1 MQQIPT
7 NIRTP
12 IRMCVCCRG
21 RFAQDSLYRL
31 QYCANGKRLVAY
43 SGLGRSFYLCSP
55 CAASER
61 VWAALVRVCKVDKKQ
76 KHMLSESLKE
86 IICQY
91 QNLESMKLPKS

>member
-7 NIRTP
+7 NMRTP

-21 RFAQDSLYRL
+21 RFAQGSLYRL
-31 QYCANGKRLVAY
+31 QYCINGKRLVAY
-43 SGLGRSFYLCSP
+43 NGLGRSFYLCSP